1 MRGAGYMGQAQ
12 QILGRGDII
21 LVSSSPKPYGNNEQK
36 GKRPWLVVS
45 QKLLNQTSPFVLAI
59 PFTTTFRRYPLV
71 YNWSAN
77 HPNSV
82 TKGVLLC
89 NQLTALDVKNRD
101 WVLLEQVE
109 VPVEVD
115 NIIQAILGYK

>member
-1 MRGAGYMGQAQ
+1 MAQ
-12 QILGRGDII
+12 EILGRGDII
-21 LVSSSPKPYGNNEQK
+21 LVSSSPKPHGNNEQK

-45 QKLLNQTSPFVLAI
+45 RKLLNRTSPFVFAI
-59 PFTTTFRRYPLV
+59 PFTTTVREYPLV
-71 YNWSAN
+71 YNWSEQY
-77 HPNSV
+77 PNST

-101 WVLLEQVE
+101 WTLLEHVD
-109 VPVEVD
+109 VPIEVD